1 MADAGGDGPGGLAG
15 ADEQVAARRSD
26 NGRAGVLSDHQP
38 VPATGDVAEVGLDED
53 RRVKRDEAT
62 IDGQRPAGGER
73 YAGGGHRTE
82 GGVVDRRRPEEDERA
97 VAAEHGPAFGLV
109 EVQPPVFRPSDERS
123 LVDAFARHGLK
134 RIGARGEQFDPK
146 VHQAVAQAPGDQ
158 PAGTI
163 QEVLQSGYVLG
174 DRTLRAAM
182 VLVSVGPASG
192 APAPHVDIKV

>member
-1 MADAGGDGPGGLAG
+1 MTDEANPQQPDTAALDAAGEAFDVATLQAELAKAKDDMLRALADA
-15 ADEQVAARRSD
+15 E
-26 NGRAGVLSDHQP
+26 N
-38 VPATGDVAEVGLDED
+38 T
-53 RRVKRDEAT
+53 
-62 IDGQRPAGGER
+62 
-73 YAGGGHRTE
+73 
-82 GGVVDRRRPEEDERA
+82 RRRAERQAVEARAYAIDRFAQDLLPIADTLERA
-97 VAAEHGPAFGLV
+97 LMTAPRDDQDEGFRNLLTGV
-109 EVQPPVFRPSDERS
+109 ELTERS

-182 VLVSVGPASG
+182 VLVSAGPPGSAS
-192 APAPHVDIKV
+192 PAHVDIKV